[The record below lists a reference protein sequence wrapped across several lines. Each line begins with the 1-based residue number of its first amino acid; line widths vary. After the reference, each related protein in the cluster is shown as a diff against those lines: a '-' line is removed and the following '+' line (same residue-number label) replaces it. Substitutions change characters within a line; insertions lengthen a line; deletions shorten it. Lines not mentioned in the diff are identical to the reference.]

1 MIKIQFFMPM
11 ERLPTATG
19 QEKGYSS
26 KTNYLIWDNIGLERQ
41 TGTIAAYQA
50 AADLT
55 NRLNIHTGTMFRF
68 QQTMQGKEDYL
79 YDMQVLQYDI
89 LYGNRYVYGG
99 SNPFSKSVLS
109 MGVEPVTISSI
120 QKVSPD
126 GSYYIY
132 GDNFTQ
138 SCVFEVNGELQ
149 DTTFIDGNTLLVKG
163 VTLSKGDWV
172 NVAVQSNSS
181 SKAIFS
187 TSNTLV
193 YGVGKLT
200 DLTADGTDSSTS
212 SASESDTSSSTETGA
227 TPAA

>member
-1 MIKIQFFMPM
+1 M
-11 ERLPTATG
+11 
-19 QEKGYSS
+19 
-26 KTNYLIWDNIGLERQ
+26 
-41 TGTIAAYQA
+41 
-50 AADLT
+50 
-55 NRLNIHTGTMFRF
+55 
-68 QQTMQGKEDYL
+68 
-79 YDMQVLQYDI
+79 
-89 LYGNRYVYGG
+89 
-99 SNPFSKSVLS
+99 
-109 MGVEPVTISSI
+109 
-120 QKVSPD
+120 
-126 GSYYIY
+126 
-132 GDNFTQ
+132 
-138 SCVFEVNGELQ
+138 FEVNGELQ